1 VLSAVLVSGFAF
13 SQTRETGVIQG
24 KIVDEEGV
32 FLPGVTVTVSSEK
45 LMGTRSAITDAE
57 GDFRIPALPN
67 GIYVIDAVLEGFT
80 PIQKTNV
87 QVFGGM
93 TATVDFVMAMA
104 RMEEE
109 ITVIG
114 ETPLIDTKDS
124 AMAKTIVT
132 TDFFENIPTIQDASQ
147 ILNYAPSV
155 VEGVSFGGG
164 QLSNSF
170 QLDGLELI
178 DSWAGSGIYTTAIDY
193 NVIEETQIVGLG
205 APAEYGNFAGSLVNI
220 ITKSG
225 GNVFSGDAQLLFQGS
240 GWSGKNTDPNDPYWG
255 LVGETPKI
263 QQLDTSAH
271 LGGPIMRD
279 KLWFFL
285 GFQYFRE
292 TTELVSQNR
301 TGLLTYPKYFGK
313 LTWQPSQRTRI
324 QGYFEHHNRQ
334 MENQGMS
341 SLWVD
346 PANYDLLYPVYMGN
360 LSIIHQ
366 FSDSTLLEL
375 RGGGYDM
382 GWDSIPHNRDSETP
396 GHYDFVTGE
405 YTRNTYWW
413 SHWESNRQ
421 TVQATISHYVENLLG
436 GAHDFKLGY
445 HFARASGGGE
455 YTLNGGVVYFDLAG
469 APYIAQSFIYR
480 MWAIYNNHTFW
491 AQDSWQITD
500 RLTINPGLR
509 FTMYRGS
516 IPSLNETVYKPTAW
530 EPRIGFAWDIFG
542 THKTVIKGHYGK
554 YMENVKAYYI
564 SSLEPS
570 TDTENFLV
578 GENWELIPWY
588 TTPGADLY
596 SIDPNI
602 KHPHMHQITAGVEQI
617 VGQDISLGVSF
628 IWRKWGSFIESVNT
642 GSNYS
647 VGTYMDPVTGNPITV
662 YNSTNLGEEHYLITN
677 PEVGVDYGQ
686 AFDGVVWVNPY
697 RNYTA
702 VEFSFRKRMSDNWQM
717 FLSYVYSDENGTYSN
732 SSTWQQSF
740 GMGLSSTYQD
750 PNKQTFIDGRSDV
763 SVPHT
768 LKVQGTYIFPLDFIF
783 SAYYTLHTGVR
794 WARSTYVPLT
804 QGATEVL
811 AEPSGSRRQDTVNN
825 LDLRL
830 EKSFNI
836 DKFRLRFW
844 ADVFNVF
851 NQGYGDYIYAT
862 DGPSFGLPLYV
873 NTPRTLRAGI
883 RFQF

>member
-1 VLSAVLVSGFAF
+1 VV
-13 SQTRETGVIQG
+13 QG

-32 FLPGVTVTVSSEK
+32 FLPGVTITASSPK
-45 LMGTRSAITDAE
+45 LMGTRSAVTDAD
-57 GDFRIPALPN
+57 GSFRISALPL
-67 GIYVIDAVLEGFT
+67 GTYTIDAALEGFT
-80 PIQKTNV
+80 AVQKTNV
-87 QVFGGM
+87 RISGGM
-93 TATVDFVMAMA
+93 SVNVDFVMAMA
-104 RMEEE
+104 RLEEE

-124 AMAKTIVT
+124 AMGKTIVT

-170 QLDGLELI
+170 QLDGLELV

-225 GNVFSGDAQLLFQGS
+225 GNVFSGDAQILFQHAN
-240 GWSGKNTDPNDPYWG
+240 WSGKNTDPDDPYWA
-255 LVGETPKI
+255 LVGETPNI
-263 QQLDTSAH
+263 EQLDTSAH
-271 LGGPIMRD
+271 LGGPIAKD

-301 TGLLTYPKYFGK
+301 TGLLTYPKVFAK
-313 LTWQPSQRTRI
+313 LTWQPSQRTRV

-341 SLWVD
+341 ALYVD
-346 PANYDLLYPVYMGN
+346 PANLDLLYPVYMGN
-360 LSIIHQ
+360 LAIIHQ

-396 GHYDFVTGE
+396 GHYDFLTGE
-405 YTRNTYWW
+405 FTQNIYWW

-421 TVQATISHYVENLLG
+421 TVSATLSHYVENLLG
-436 GAHDFKLGY
+436 GAHDFKFGY
-445 HFARASGGGE
+445 HFARASGGGS
-455 YTLNGGVVYFDLAG
+455 YTYNGDIVYYDWG
-469 APYIAQSFIYR
+469 GEPYIAESYIYK
-480 MWAIYNNHTFW
+480 MWGIYNNHTFW

-500 RLTINPGLR
+500 RITINPGLR
-509 FTMYRGS
+509 FTMYNGS
-516 IPSLNETVYKPTAW
+516 IPSLNETVYTPTAW
-530 EPRIGFAWDIFG
+530 EPRIGFAWDLFG
-542 THKTVIKGHYGK
+542 THKTVLKAHYGK

-570 TDTENFLV
+570 IDSVYYTV
-578 GENWELIPWY
+578 GENWETLDYWY
-588 TTPGADLY
+588 TVPGENLY

-602 KHPHMHQITAGVEQI
+602 KHPYMHQITAGVEQV
-617 VGQDISLGVSF
+617 VGQDITLGASF
-628 IWRKWGSFIESVNT
+628 IWRKWGNFIESMNT
-642 GSNYS
+642 GSMYD
-647 VGTYMDPVTGNPITV
+647 VGTYKDPVTGNPITV

-677 PEVGVDYGQ
+677 PTVGVDYGQ
-686 AFDGVVWVNPY
+686 AFDDVVWVDPS
-697 RNYTA
+697 RRYTA
-702 VEFSFRKRMSDNWQM
+702 VEFSFTKRMSNNWQM
-717 FLSYVYSDENGTYSN
+717 FLSYVYADEKGTYSN
-732 SSTWQQSF
+732 SSTWQDSF
-740 GMGLSSTYQD
+740 GMGLSSVYQD
-750 PNKQTFIDGRSDV
+750 PNKQTNIDGRSDV
-763 SVPHT
+763 SIPHI

-783 SAYYTLHTGVR
+783 SAYYTLHSGIR
-794 WARSTYVPLT
+794 WGRSTYIPLT
-804 QGATEVL
+804 QGATEVR

-825 LDLRL
+825 LDIRI

-836 DKFRLRFW
+836 NQFRLRFW
-844 ADVFNVF
+844 ADIFNLF

-873 NTPRTLRAGI
+873 NNPRTFRAGI